1 MSLLTAA
8 PPEILPFAL
17 ALVVPRLP
25 KRVGAAIAVA
35 ASLATCG
42 WLLLVPDGAHVPV
55 VLFGFD
61 AVLFNVDA
69 YSRLLG
75 ATFGLVAAVAV
86 AYTVATDGDRRQ
98 AALALAYVGA
108 GMGAALAG
116 DWLSLVVY
124 WELMAVAATVLV
136 WHRTSDRRAGFRY
149 AVYHE
154 VGGLALVAGV
164 LLHYAEAGTFLFGDG
179 VTAGLPALLVALGI
193 GLNAGFLGL
202 HVWIVDTYP
211 TTHVATS
218 VVLAAVTTK
227 VGAYATV
234 RAFPDGHVALTY
246 VGAAMVLFGV
256 TFAVLQTDVRR
267 LLSYHIVS
275 QVGYMVAGFGAG
287 AGLARSGAMVHLVNN
302 ILYKSLLFMVAGVLV
317 HRTGR
322 ESLKK
327 LDGIGRAMPRTAA
340 VFLVAALSIS
350 GLPGFNGFVSKGMV
364 IDGVEATGPTLV
376 WYGLLVGGVGTVIS
390 FAKFGYYAFL
400 HRTEG
405 GSGSGRAVSDRDE
418 ARGERA
424 PADLDPL
431 ELATLGGVAA
441 LCVLFGVVPSLLL
454 DVFPPAVVA
463 DAKPFSP
470 SQFQK
475 AGAVTAAG
483 LVGFAVLRPLLAR
496 IPPAPDLDSVYHPAG
511 RALQTASVGVAGAVE
526 DTTNRAGGV
535 LRRGVRTAL
544 AGEPDAPSPPALDR
558 ASRTI
563 GLGVLVI
570 ALALALL
577 LAVLVL

>member
-1 MSLLTAA
+1 MSLLTAL
-8 PPEILPFAL
+8 PPELVLFAL
-17 ALVVPRLP
+17 ALLIPLLPR
-25 KRVGAAIAVA
+25 RVGASLAVV
-35 ASLATCG
+35 ASLATAG
-42 WLLLVPDGAHVPV
+42 WLLLVPAGAHVPV

-61 AVLFNVDA
+61 AVLFHVDP

-98 AALALAYVGA
+98 VALALAYVGA
-108 GMGAALAG
+108 GMGAALSG

-136 WHRTSDRRAGFRY
+136 WYHTSDRRAGFRY

-154 VGGLALVAGV
+154 LGGLALIAGV
-164 LLHYAEAGTFLFGDG
+164 LLHYARVGTFLFGDG
-179 VTAGLPALLVALGI
+179 VTPGLPALLVALGI

-227 VGAYATV
+227 VGAYAIV
-234 RAFPDGHVALTY
+234 RAFPDGYVALTY
-246 VGAAMVLFGV
+246 VGSAMVLFGV

-275 QVGYMVAGFGAG
+275 QVGYMVAGFGTG

-322 ESLKK
+322 ESLKT
-327 LDGIGRAMPRTAA
+327 LGGLGRAMPRTAG

-350 GLPGFNGFVSKGMV
+350 GLPGLNGFVSKGMV
-364 IDGVEATGPTLV
+364 LDGVEATGPTLV
-376 WYGLLVGGVGTVIS
+376 WYALLVGGVGTVIS

-400 HRTEG
+400 HGADDGDERG
-405 GSGSGRAVSDRDE
+405 G
-418 ARGERA
+418 A
-424 PADLDPL
+424 PADLGPV

-454 DVFPPAVVA
+454 DLFPPTVVA

-483 LVGFAVLRPLLAR
+483 LVGFAVLRPVLAR
-496 IPPAPDLDSVYHPAG
+496 VPSVPDLDSVYHPVG
-511 RALQTASVGVAGAVE
+511 RMLQTASVRVGGAVE
-526 DTTNRAGGV
+526 DGANRAGGV
-535 LRRGVRTAL
+535 LQRGVLVAL
-544 AGEPDAPSPPALDR
+544 TGDADAPSLPTVDR
-558 ASRTI
+558 ASRSI
-563 GLGVLVI
+563 GLGVLAT

>member
-1 MSLLTAA
+1 MNLLTAV
-8 PPEILPFAL
+8 PPGVVPFGL

-25 KRVGAAIAVA
+25 RRTGTALAVV
-35 ASLATCG
+35 ASLATAG
-42 WLLLVPDGAHVPV
+42 WLLLVPAGAHVPV

-61 AVLFNVDA
+61 AVLFHVDP

-86 AYTVATDGDRRQ
+86 AFTVATDGDRRQ
-98 AALALAYVGA
+98 VALALAYVGA
-108 GMGAALAG
+108 GMGATLAG

-136 WHRTSDRRAGFRY
+136 WHHTSDRRAGFRY

-154 VGGLALVAGV
+154 VGGLVLVAGV
-164 LLHYAEAGTFLFGDG
+164 LLHYAEVGTFLFGDG
-179 VTAGLPALLVALGI
+179 VIGGLPALLVALGI

-202 HVWIVDTYP
+202 HVWLVDTYP

-227 VGAYATV
+227 VGAYAIV

-256 TFAVLQTDVRR
+256 TFAILQTDVRR

-322 ESLKK
+322 EGLKK
-327 LDGIGRAMPRTAA
+327 LGGLGRAMPLTAG

-364 IDGVEATGPTLV
+364 LDGVEATGPSLV
-376 WYGLLVGGVGTVIS
+376 WYALLVGGVGTVIS

-400 HRTEG
+400 HG
-405 GSGSGRAVSDRDE
+405 DAGDGD
-418 ARGERA
+418 A
-424 PADLDPL
+424 PADLAPG

-454 DVFPPAVVA
+454 DVFPAAVVA

-483 LVGFAVLRPLLAR
+483 LVGFAALRPLLGR
-496 IPPAPDLDSVYHPAG
+496 TPPTPDLDSVYHPAG
-511 RALQTASVGVAGAVE
+511 RALQTASVGLAGAVE
-526 DTTNRAGGV
+526 DATNRAGGV
-535 LRRGVRTAL
+535 LQRGLSSLL
-544 AGEPDAPSPPALDR
+544 AGETDAPSPPTVDR

-563 GLGVLVI
+563 GLGVLAS
-570 ALALALL
+570 ALVLALL